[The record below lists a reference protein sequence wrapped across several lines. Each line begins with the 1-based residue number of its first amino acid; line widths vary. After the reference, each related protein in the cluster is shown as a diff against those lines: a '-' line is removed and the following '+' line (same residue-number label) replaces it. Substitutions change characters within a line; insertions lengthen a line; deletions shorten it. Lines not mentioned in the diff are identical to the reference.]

1 MPGFV
6 QARNFIRNFRSVR
19 MVPFRRS
26 GRWLRL
32 DTLAALALTSVLLAI
47 AAVLWTTDHVI
58 LSALYEDFFV
68 PWGAGARWQA
78 GMWPSLDFPSAL
90 GPAYYALH
98 GTSYGLSDGSAVA
111 VLRANVI
118 AMALTLPVMAIVLFS
133 RLPPLVA
140 GAALLSFGL
149 WMMSPR
155 QADFDTKTL
164 THLASYNRHG
174 LIWSSLVLL
183 IASVPWRDGS
193 GRGAAR
199 YWQGG
204 VDGAVAGLLLLTCL
218 LTKITFA
225 LPTGLFFG
233 VLVLVRHRG
242 DWPRIAVHYGA
253 AAVVILGG
261 LGALEIAAPGITIA
275 YVGDLAYA
283 AGIQSGGFP
292 GRLFSNL
299 GDVIFFELVEIMAAA
314 VAIAAIAVV
323 AGPGVTVR
331 ALPVVAG
338 AFAILL
344 VVMGQVHDFYGPFLA
359 ITALI
364 LFAAV
369 FPALRDA
376 ATPREQTLVSLAIL
390 PCILFSAALET
401 AAIGQHT
408 FLALRVQNAPDRY
421 VGFPERGL
429 ILSQSGGGA
438 IPVSVLEQDPSP
450 SSLAAVRRGEISAE
464 TWNRTGQYRAVEWH
478 DLWRDAQML
487 VTAELTTQARV
498 FCLSFADGCP
508 LVAGTVPPAGLLPWW
523 HGGRSF
529 DVSDPPPGALDDVT
543 ALLIP
548 KVDRHGYA
556 TGIARAYAAEID
568 RDFSPVA
575 ESDFWRL
582 LRRD

>member
-1 MPGFV
+1 MD
-6 QARNFIRNFRSVR
+6 S
-19 MVPFRRS
+19 
-26 GRWLRL
+26 
-32 DTLAALALTSVLLAI
+32 LAAGVMTAVLLSL

-98 GTSYGLSDGSAVA
+98 GASHGLSDGSAIA

-118 AMALTLPVMAIVLFS
+118 AMVLTLPVMAIVLFA

-174 LIWSSLVLL
+174 LIWTSLVLL
-183 IASVPWRDGS
+183 IASVPWLDRT
-193 GRGAAR
+193 GRGTDR
-199 YWQGG
+199 YWQG
-204 VDGAVAGLLLLTCL
+204 VIDGAIAGLALLACL

-233 VLVLVRHRG
+233 ILVLVRYRR

-253 AAVVILGG
+253 AAAVILGG
-261 LGALEIAAPGITIA
+261 LVALEIAAPGITLA
-275 YVGDLAYA
+275 YIGDLAYA

-299 GDVIFFELVEIMAAA
+299 GDVIFFELAEILTAA
-314 VAIAAIAVV
+314 VAVAGIAVV
-323 AGPGVTVR
+323 AGPRAVLR
-331 ALPVVAG
+331 ALPIAAG
-338 AFAILL
+338 AFVVLL
-344 VVMGQVHDFYGPFLA
+344 LIMGQVHDFYGPFVA
-359 ITALI
+359 VTALI
-364 LFAAV
+364 LFAIA
-369 FPALRDA
+369 FPALRNV
-376 ATPREQTLVSLAIL
+376 ATPRERSLVSLAIL
-390 PCILFSAALET
+390 PCLLFSTALET

-408 FLALRVQNAPDRY
+408 FQALRVQAAPERY
-421 VGFPERGL
+421 VGFPDHGL

-438 IPVSVLEQDPSP
+438 IPASVLAQVPSP
-450 SSLAAVRRGEISAE
+450 SSLAAVRRGDMTPEA
-464 TWNRTGQYRAVEWH
+464 WNRTGQYRAVEWY
-478 DLWRDAQML
+478 DLWHDAQGL
-487 VTAELTTQARV
+487 VSAELASGTRV

-508 LVAGTVPPAGLLPWW
+508 LLTGTVPPAGLLPWW

-529 DVSDPPPGALDDVT
+529 DVSNPPPGALDDVT

-556 TGIARAYAAEID
+556 TSIAQAYADEID
-568 RDFSPVA
+568 RDFAQVA
-575 ESDFWRL
+575 ESVFWRL
-582 LRRD
+582 LRRVGEPTAAAH